1 MPGWTFH
8 SVNSVDEIEAFQFQF
23 LRFCE
28 VCRVQQ
34 PRGRDEDPKYRRIHH
49 TRRVDTKD
57 TNEERNHAKW
67 GLWNPLA
74 VRKRERRG
82 GFREGTELAAPFLTS
97 LYIGIGILIGP
108 AFTITNK

>member
-1 MPGWTFH
+1 MMPGWTFH

-82 GFREGTELAAPFLTS
+82 GFRKGTELAAPFLT
-97 LYIGIGILIGP
+97 
-108 AFTITNK
+108 